1 MIQPPIIVII
11 PTRYH
16 IGMLEDLI
24 PSLSDATK
32 IYIYDNGLLPW
43 QREALETY
51 SQLTIINAYNM
62 TIYEMWNDG
71 WSKAQGEFQNPHIAI
86 LNDDI
91 YFKPFT
97 LSHLSKALVDH
108 PLVAAICPDY
118 TVSLKD
124 DTNEYLAQYTTS
136 TFGHG
141 GLAGFAFMLKGE
153 LDIPKIDET
162 FQWWYGDDEL
172 VKNIMASGYK
182 VAILRGLPIYHEQGS
197 SSKMDSSIE
206 QKISLDMY
214 YFNKKYG
221 ENRQRW

>member
-24 PSLSDATK
+24 PSLTDATK

-43 QREALETY
+43 QRETLETY
-51 SQLTIINAYNM
+51 PQLTIIDAHNM

-71 WSKAQGEFQNPHIAI
+71 WSKAQREFQNPHIAI

-91 YFKPFT
+91 YFNPYT
-97 LSHLSKALVDH
+97 LSYLSKVLRDYSNI
-108 PLVAAICPDY
+108 AAVCPDY
-118 TVSLKD
+118 TISPKD
-124 DTNEYLAQYTTS
+124 DIGKYAVQYTAS

-162 FQWWYGDDEL
+162 FRWWYGDDDL
-172 VKNIMASGYK
+172 VKNIIASGYK
-182 VAILRGLPIYHEQGS
+182 IAILRGLPVYHNQGS
-197 SSKMDSSIE
+197 SSKMDGSIE
-206 QKISLDMY
+206 QKINLDIY